1 MAIPSSCSSRH
12 DGSADVRDLTLPH
25 GQAVPLGMRLRP
37 INLLIA
43 LCATAWTLVSA
54 AAEPGPL
61 VLEAKIPLGDVKGRI
76 DHLAVDVAHRRL
88 FVAELGNNTVAVID
102 LDGKVVRRLQG
113 FDEPQGV
120 AYLARTQTLYVAN
133 GGNGELR
140 AFRGTKLEPVGKL
153 ALDGDADNIRIDRD
167 QARIYVGAGSGNL
180 SIIDA
185 AAFKKVG
192 EIALKGHPESFQL
205 DGAGSRIYVNVPDA
219 KEVAVVDLA
228 ASKQIASWST
238 ANLRSNYPMA
248 LDAPRNRVLVAFRQ
262 PTTLVAYDAASGA
275 VQERVEICGDADDVF
290 IDTRRSYVYVACGQ
304 GVIDVLAPRDG
315 HTTRVARIDTSQGA
329 RTAYFSPDLDRLFLA
344 VRASGA
350 EGAAIWVFRPV

>member
-1 MAIPSSCSSRH
+1 M
-12 DGSADVRDLTLPH
+12 
-25 GQAVPLGMRLRP
+25 
-37 INLLIA
+37 
-43 LCATAWTLVSA
+43 SA

-88 FVAELGNNTVAVID
+88 FVAELGNNTVGVID
-102 LDGKVVRRLQG
+102 IDGKSVHRLEG
-113 FDEPQGV
+113 FDVPQGV
-120 AYLARTQTLYVAN
+120 AYLARTDTLYVAN

-140 AFRGTKLEPVGKL
+140 AFHGPKLEPVGKL
-153 ALDGDADNIRIDRD
+153 ALADDADNVRIDGD

-180 SIIDA
+180 SIVDA

-205 DGAGSRIYVNVPDA
+205 DSARSRIYVNVPDA
-219 KEVAVVDLA
+219 KEVAVVDLV

-248 LDAPRNRVLVAFRQ
+248 LDAQRNRVLVAFRQ
-262 PTTLVAYDAASGA
+262 PATLVSYDAATGE
-275 VQERVEICGDADDVF
+275 VQERVGICGDADDVF
-290 IDTRRSYVYVACGQ
+290 IDARRDYLYVACGQ
-304 GVIDVLAPRDG
+304 GVVDVL
-315 HTTRVARIDTSQGA
+315 TTRGDRTTRIARLDTSQGA
-329 RTAYFSPDLDRLFLA
+329 RTAFFSPELDRLFLA

-350 EGAAIWVFRPV
+350 EGAAVWVFRPVD